1 MDDMLIAGL
10 SIEEINKLKKQLSKR
25 FEMKDLGAAKQILGM
40 RIIRDMTNDSLK
52 LSQEE
57 YVKKVLRRFNMDKAK
72 PVSTPLASHFRLT
85 KDQSPKTE
93 EEQECMNRIPY
104 ASAIGSLMYA
114 MVCTRP
120 DIAQAVGALSTHFTP
135 AWECLKA
142 LPVKLWAMAV
152 EVANNMKKLGQDDP
166 RRIVHSLRVGVAITL
181 VSLFYYVRPLF
192 DRFGENGIWAVL
204 TVVLVFE
211 FSVGATLGKGLNRM
225 LATLSASALALGVD
239 QVATLFDGMGQ
250 PIVLGILVFI
260 IVATVTF
267 MRFFPALKARYD
279 YGLMIFILTFCLV
292 SVSSYQD
299 DEVLEMAYERLYTII
314 IGSFIAIIVCICLWP
329 VWIGETLQNKIA
341 NNLEKLGNFLEG
353 FGREYFRLS
362 EEGHSTD
369 EKSFLHGYKSVLT
382 SKDKE
387 ETMANLARWKLWHY
401 RLGLRHPWNRYLKVG
416 TSTRQGAYKLEDL
429 NGYLKYFEIQTPTEF
444 RREIQEPCIRI
455 SSAIKKMR
463 RSTTVNFHIANSKI
477 AAENLKSMLNT
488 SLWENA
494 NLREIIPT
502 AAVGLV
508 LIDIVRCTEKIVEAF
523 QELASHARFERMDG
537 VSPSNDV

>member
-1 MDDMLIAGL
+1 
-10 SIEEINKLKKQLSKR
+10 
-25 FEMKDLGAAKQILGM
+25 
-40 RIIRDMTNDSLK
+40 
-52 LSQEE
+52 
-57 YVKKVLRRFNMDKAK
+57 
-72 PVSTPLASHFRLT
+72 
-85 KDQSPKTE
+85 
-93 EEQECMNRIPY
+93 
-104 ASAIGSLMYA
+104 
-114 MVCTRP
+114 
-120 DIAQAVGALSTHFTP
+120 
-135 AWECLKA
+135 
-142 LPVKLWAMAV
+142 MAV

-401 RLGLRHPWNRYLKVG
+401 RLGFRHPWNRYLKVG

-429 NGYLKYFEIQTPTEF
+429 NGYLKYFEIQVNTHRVPKRNSRAMHTDLSESGKALK
-444 RREIQEPCIRI
+444 ELA
-455 SSAIKKMR
+455 SAIKKMR